1 MSRNRQVQTI
11 KLEKCPG
18 YQAFSL
24 RAGGTSGLPGRF
36 EWDRLEMQ
44 KVSAHLKNILHIDAV
59 QWKRAWLTV
68 LLDSGRKVWKLPVTM
83 LAPGLV
89 WSGLLHHVP
98 PRNPTLPHLP
108 GLWVNFNFS
117 LPLHFHSAPRPGIS
131 PTVGSVL
138 AFKALLDRSSRVL
151 AHGRALGAW
160 FTGISALP
168 TTPDMKLCTA
178 RVLGHL
184 LLFHRPQ
191 HCFSFME
198 SISYYKITCR

>member
-1 MSRNRQVQTI
+1 MRQVRNAEGISSSQ
-11 KLEKCPG
+11 KC
-18 YQAFSL
+18 
-24 RAGGTSGLPGRF
+24 
-36 EWDRLEMQ
+36 
-44 KVSAHLKNILHIDAV
+44 SAHWCSSVKTCMTNCPLRL
-59 QWKRAWLTV
+59 
-68 LLDSGRKVWKLPVTM
+68 RKVWKLPVTM

-98 PRNPTLPHLP
+98 PRNPTLPSLP
-108 GLWVNFNFS
+108 GLWVNFN
-117 LPLHFHSAPRPGIS
+117 FHSAPRPGIS
-131 PTVGSVL
+131 PTVVSVL
-138 AFKALLDRSSRVL
+138 AFEALLDRSSRVL
-151 AHGRALGAW
+151 AYGGTLGAW

-191 HCFSFME
+191 YCFNFME